1 MSRILVG
8 LLILAAVLAAGCNRA
23 AEPDLTTTST
33 TSAGGVTT
41 STTVA
46 EDEDDDAADTTTTSV
61 AGQEVTEHEVVARI
75 ADEQGESQIVVI
87 PSGDYT
93 DQDLRFFVE
102 DLAAETPGLHTLH
115 VFDDREAA
123 DAFQLPE
130 SDRTEEQQQLIEEH
144 YLVSLADGIQLT
156 FHGPYE
162 DSGSV
167 VIGS

>member
-1 MSRILVG
+1 VSRILVG
-8 LLILAAVLAAGCNRA
+8 LLIVAAVLAASCNRA

-33 TSAGGVTT
+33 TAGGGVTT

-46 EDEDDDAADTTTTSV
+46 EDEDAPADTTTSV

-75 ADEQGESQIVVI
+75 ADQQGESQIVVI
-87 PSGDYT
+87 PPGDYT

-102 DLAAETPGLHTLH
+102 DLAAETSGLHTLH

-123 DAFQLPE
+123 EAFQVPE
-130 SDRTEEQQQLIEEH
+130 GDRSEEQQQLVDEH
-144 YLVSLADGIQLT
+144 YLVSLTDGIQLT